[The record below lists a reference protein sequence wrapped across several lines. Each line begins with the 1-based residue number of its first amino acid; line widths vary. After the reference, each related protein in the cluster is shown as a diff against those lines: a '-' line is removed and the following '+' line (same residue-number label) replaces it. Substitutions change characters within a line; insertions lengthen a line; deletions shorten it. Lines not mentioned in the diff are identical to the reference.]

1 MKVGKLSND
10 VLSESVLSEIR
21 AIRKDVLI
29 RPGVGEDCAAV
40 ELGGEVCVL
49 TTDPITGS
57 GSNLGKLAVHVC
69 LNDIASSGAEA
80 VGILL
85 TLLCPVGTQTDEIS
99 NILKEANEAANAL
112 GAEILGG
119 HTEITAAVNKIIVSA
134 TAIGK
139 TTREQLVKTAG
150 AGAGDFIYLTKQV
163 ATEGTA
169 ILAHDCEEQLKAVL
183 TEEEIQTAKGM
194 MDEISVV
201 IEGQIGGKVGVSAMH
216 DATEGGVLGAIHE
229 LCEASQKGCILHKSQ
244 MVIHPITEKIC
255 RYYGIDPL
263 KLISSGT
270 MVITVSPTLSN
281 TLEAALNNRHIA
293 YSKVGLITEI
303 QDKVMII
310 DENTLESIHVS
321 SPDADELYKILG

>member
-1 MKVGKLSND
+1 MKVGKLSNE

-29 RPGVGEDCAAV
+29 RPSVGEDCAAV
-40 ELGGEVCVL
+40 EIGGEVCVL

-80 VGILL
+80 VGVLL

-99 NILKEANEAANAL
+99 NILREANETANAL

-119 HTEITAAVNKIIVSA
+119 HTEITSAVNKIIVSA

-139 TTREQLVKTAG
+139 TTRERLVKTAG
-150 AGAGDFIYLTKQV
+150 AQAGDFIYLTKQV

-169 ILAHDCEEQLKAVL
+169 ILAYDCEEHLKTVL
-183 TEEEIQTAKGM
+183 TEDEIQSAKAM

-201 IEGQIGGKVGVSAMH
+201 KEGQIGGTVGVTAMH

-229 LCEASQKGCILHKSQ
+229 LCEASQKGCILNKSQ
-244 MVIHPITEKIC
+244 MRIHPITEKIC
-255 RYYGIDPL
+255 KHYNIDPL

-281 TLEAALNNRHIA
+281 ALEVALDKSHIA
-293 YSKVGLITEI
+293 FTKVGLITEV
-303 QDKVMII
+303 QDKVMVI
-310 DENTLESIHVS
+310 DDRTSEWMRLS